1 MAKPAKP
8 AGRKPVEN
16 TKVAPKTANRQ
27 SKGPSIPTGKAPKP
41 SNTPGGTPASSNW
54 GQHLQ

>member
-41 SNTPGGTPASSNW
+41 SNTPGTPASSNW